1 MDDNMIQ
8 AQTDQQLRD
17 QQMMNESSRWFNDP
31 VNRDMIYGD
40 WKSDRSRKST
50 RNGVLALL
58 VFILFTI
65 AFILIFYN
73 YSH

>member
-1 MDDNMIQ
+1 MNDDMLQ

-17 QQMMNESSRWFNDP
+17 QQMMNESSKWITDP
-31 VNRDMIYGD
+31 IYRDMQWGD
-40 WKSDRSRKST
+40 WKTGHSQKST

-58 VFILFTI
+58 VFILLTVVL
-65 AFILIFYN
+65 ILIFYN